1 MRKTKI
7 LMGVPGSGKSTVARQ
22 FVEKGYVQLER
33 DLIRMELYGVWY
45 GGNID
50 EKKVTAVQV
59 ERARRALL
67 AGKNI
72 VISDTCINPETRN
85 KWIHF
90 CSSMGSEVDVIHVGA
105 DLLLD
110 DLIERN
116 RNRDDQSK
124 VVGDKVV
131 TRFYTEYREQFPL
144 QATQYGDVSM
154 MRHAFVFDIDG
165 TVANMEGVRGPFDW
179 KKVGKDAPYRD
190 VIEMAQMLS
199 YAGNKIIV
207 VSGRDAICRDETYG
221 WLVVNDMPCDQLLM
235 RPVGSQV
242 RDSIIK
248 HDIYHRDI
256 APHYQ
261 VKGVFDDRNQVVA
274 MWRAMGLRCYQVQL
288 GNF

>member
-1 MRKTKI
+1 VRKTKI
-7 LMGVPGSGKSTVARQ
+7 LVGVPGSGKSTVARQ
-22 FVEKGYVQLER
+22 FVDKGYVQLER

-45 GGNID
+45 GGGID
-50 EKKVTAVQV
+50 ENKVTAVQV

-67 AGKNI
+67 AGKSI

-90 CSSMGSEVDVIHVGA
+90 CSSMGSEVDVIHVGGH
-105 DLLLD
+105 LLLD

-124 VVGDKVV
+124 VVDDKVV

-144 QATQYGDVSM
+144 QKADYSNASVPK
-154 MRHAFVFDIDG
+154 AFVFDIDG
-165 TVANMEGVRGPFDW
+165 TLANMEGVRGPFDW
-179 KKVGKDAPYRD
+179 KKVGKDAPYED
-190 VIEMAQMLS
+190 VIQMTRDLCET
-199 YAGNKIIV
+199 GHEIIV
-207 VSGRDAICRDETYG
+207 VSGRDGVCREETQQ
-221 WLVVNDMPCDQLLM
+221 WLDDNDVICDQLLM
-235 RPVGSQV
+235 RPAGSQV

-256 APHYQ
+256 APFYN
-261 VKGVFDDRNQVVA
+261 VRGVFDDRNQVVA

>member
-7 LMGVPGSGKSTVARQ
+7 LMGVPGAGKSTVARQ
-22 FVEKGYVQLER
+22 FVDRGYVQLER

-45 GGNID
+45 GGAID
-50 EKKVTAVQV
+50 ENKVTAVQV

-72 VISDTCINPETRN
+72 VISDTCINEETRN
-85 KWIHF
+85 KWIRF
-90 CSSMGSEVDVIHVGA
+90 CSSMGSEVDVIHVGK

-116 RNRDDQSK
+116 RNRDDQTK
-124 VVGDKVV
+124 VVDDKVV
-131 TRFYTEYREQFPL
+131 TRFYTEYREQFPK
-144 QATQYGDVSM
+144 QAADYEVSM
-154 MRHAFVFDIDG
+154 LPTAFVFDIDG
-165 TVANMEGVRGPFDW
+165 TLANMEGVRGPFDW
-179 KKVGKDAPYRD
+179 KKVGKDTPYQD
-190 VIEMAQMLS
+190 VIEMTQILRA
-199 YAGNKIIV
+199 AGHEIIV
-207 VSGRDAICRDETYG
+207 VSGRDAVCRDETYG
-221 WLVVNDMPCDQLLM
+221 WLITNDVQFDRLYM
-235 RPVGSQV
+235 RPAGSSV

-256 APHYQ
+256 APHWN